1 MKCLAMFFFTV
12 LVSSCAKHP
21 DKIKSQYISPL
32 VYSEY
37 SCDQIISEMQR
48 LTSKISELRGIQQ
61 NASTKSN
68 VATGVGV
75 VLFWPALFF
84 IDSNSEQASE
94 YARLKGEYDAL
105 GQAAIQKNCN
115 IK

>member
-1 MKCLAMFFFTV
+1 MKYLTIP
-12 LVSSCAKHP
+12 LLITLISSCAKHP
-21 DKIKSQYISPL
+21 DKIKAQYISPI

-37 SCDQIISEMQR
+37 SCAQITLEIQR
-48 LTSKISELRGIQQ
+48 LNSRISELYGSQK

-68 VATGVGV
+68 VATGVGAI
-75 VLFWPALFF
+75 LFWPALFF

-94 YARLKGEYDAL
+94 YSRLKGEYDAL
-105 GQAAIQKNCN
+105 EQAAIQKNCN